1 MQSLFIILKSGGIMM
16 KIENSVLVELD
27 SSDIH
32 FEILRIP
39 KEMTDISDEAWQ
51 GLTLLSPDVEQIL
64 VEDGNP
70 AFKSENN
77 CLIDIENKTLAL
89 ACKNSI
95 IPTDDSVNIIG
106 RCAFNG
112 LDDLKS
118 IEISENITDIGYM
131 ALAFCDLE
139 EIVIPESVDNI
150 EDLCFCLNA
159 QTLKKITIKGKN
171 TKIGNAAFG
180 TYKELQSFEQTA
192 TMPESIANTLTVC
205 APADSYAARYA
216 KEYDIDFE
224 EI

>member
-1 MQSLFIILKSGGIMM
+1 M
-16 KIENSVLVELD
+16 KIENGVLVELD
-27 SSDIH
+27 SNDILS
-32 FEILRIP
+32 EILCFP
-39 KEMTDISDEAWQ
+39 KEMIDVSDEAWQ
-51 GLTLLSPDVEQIL
+51 WLTLPRPEVEQIV

-95 IPTDDSVNIIG
+95 IPTDDSVKIIG
-106 RCAFNG
+106 KCAFNG
-112 LDDLKS
+112 LEDLKS
-118 IEISENITDIGYM
+118 IEIPENITDIGYM
-131 ALAFCDLE
+131 AFAFCGLE
-139 EIVIPESVDNI
+139 EVVISENVENI

-159 QTLKKITIKGKN
+159 QTLKKITIKGKD

-192 TMPESIANTLTVC
+192 TMPELIANTLTVC
-205 APADSYAARYA
+205 TPADSYAARYA